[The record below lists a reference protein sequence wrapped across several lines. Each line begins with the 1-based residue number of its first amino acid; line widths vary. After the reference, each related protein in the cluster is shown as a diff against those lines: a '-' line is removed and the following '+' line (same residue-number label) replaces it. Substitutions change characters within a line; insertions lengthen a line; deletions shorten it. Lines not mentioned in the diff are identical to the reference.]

1 MKAHDI
7 PDAIQWHEGLLL
19 TPQHFQQLSSRHEAL
34 VQYSTSVVAPFC
46 WGIRRFRH
54 NAISLTVGKLTVV
67 ELEAVMPDGLVI
79 SHAGDSSEGT
89 DPLEVDLTRYAEQMA
104 DHAVTVYLAVPAKQS
119 GNSNG
124 DAQRYAPFKG
134 GLVADEVAGGK
145 PREIYRLRPRLS
157 LLVTDSLPT
166 KYIGFPVAKV
176 ALKDSSYVLD
186 DEFVPPLLSVPV
198 DSAASEAPTG
208 AAQRLADMCSETAQR
223 VRKRAMYLADE
234 DRSDARDEPARSEAA
249 TRSLMLSLVGA
260 LPQLEAVLK
269 IGAAHPFTVYLAL
282 CGMAGQLAVLA
293 TEMIPPSFDQYNHND
308 IYASFKSVL
317 DFINRTLEQGVPL
330 SYKSFPFRYYEGAFE
345 LHFDEAWMHKR
356 LAIGMKGPRG
366 LSDSEVVRW
375 GENCLIGSQS
385 KIESMRE
392 KRITGAGRKH
402 VDRVG
407 DIVPANRVALFSLN
421 ADASCIEPEELLQIV
436 NRQGVRPNEI
446 VLHVMDS

>member
-46 WGIRRFRH
+46 WGIRRFKH
-54 NAISLTVGKLTVV
+54 STISLTTGKLAVV
-67 ELEAVMPDGLVI
+67 ELEAVMPDGLVV

-89 DPLEVDLTRYAEQMA
+89 DALEVDLTKYAEQMA
-104 DHAVTVYLAVPAKQS
+104 DHPVTVYLAVAAKQTR
-119 GNSNG
+119 NSNG
-124 DAQRYAPFKG
+124 DIQRYVPFKG
-134 GLVADEVAGGK
+134 GLVADEIAGGK
-145 PREIYRLRPRLS
+145 PHEIYRLRPRLN

-166 KYIGFPVAKV
+166 KYVGFPLAKV
-176 ALKDSSYVLD
+176 TLRDSSFALD

-198 DSAASEAPTG
+198 HAAAGEAPTA

-234 DRSDARDEPARSEAA
+234 DRSDSREGAGRSEVA
-249 TRSLMLSLVGA
+249 TRNLMLSLVGG

-282 CGMAGQLAVLA
+282 CSMAGQLAVLA
-293 TEMIPPSFDQYNHND
+293 TEMIPPSFEPYNHND
-308 IYASFKSVL
+308 LYASFKSVL

-330 SYKSFPFRYYEGAFE
+330 SYQSFPFRYYEGAFE
-345 LHFDEAWMHKR
+345 LHFEGAWMHKR

-366 LSDSEVVRW
+366 MSDSEVISW

-402 VDRVG
+402 ADRVG

-421 ADASCIEPEELLQIV
+421 ADANFIESEEVLQIV
-436 NRQGVRPNEI
+436 NREGLRPTEI
-446 VLHVMDS
+446 VLHVMD